1 MKNVFIF
8 ILFALTIT
16 RCLETN
22 INDTLPFEEKAVA
35 FGFLDS
41 VYGARVFVGKNVSIF
56 SKDSSAVKNAHV
68 SLWSDD
74 GLVENLTY
82 FDKSIFLSSPNF
94 KIKQNKNY
102 FFKATTPLPI
112 GSGQVRKDTLFSEKI
127 NLPLTVPIE
136 KVRYQYVDQQRTRVN
151 IYVDIKDPKGFNA
164 YVFSIQRFKKDT
176 LLDSNITNDYRFIPN
191 RSQLFSDREFQGT
204 LIAVLRIC

>member
-16 RCLETN
+16 SCLETN

-82 FDKSIFLSSPNF
+82 FDKSGNRHSAYLVPYGYPSNAPESLHAACLQFSPVGL
-94 KIKQNKNY
+94 
-102 FFKATTPLPI
+102 A
-112 GSGQVRKDTLFSEKI
+112 
-127 NLPLTVPIE
+127 VPW
-136 KVRYQYVDQQRTRVN
+136 
-151 IYVDIKDPKGFNA
+151 P
-164 YVFSIQRFKKDT
+164 
-176 LLDSNITNDYRFIPN
+176 
-191 RSQLFSDREFQGT
+191 
-204 LIAVLRIC
+204 AVACRW

>member
-16 RCLETN
+16 SCLETN

-56 SKDSSAVKNAHV
+56 SKDSSAVKNAQV

-94 KIKQNKNY
+94 KIKQYKKLFFQSNY
-102 FFKATTPLPI
+102 PPPERL
-112 GSGQVRKDTLFSEKI
+112 
-127 NLPLTVPIE
+127 
-136 KVRYQYVDQQRTRVN
+136 
-151 IYVDIKDPKGFNA
+151 
-164 YVFSIQRFKKDT
+164 
-176 LLDSNITNDYRFIPN
+176 
-191 RSQLFSDREFQGT
+191 GT
-204 LIAVLRIC
+204 SP